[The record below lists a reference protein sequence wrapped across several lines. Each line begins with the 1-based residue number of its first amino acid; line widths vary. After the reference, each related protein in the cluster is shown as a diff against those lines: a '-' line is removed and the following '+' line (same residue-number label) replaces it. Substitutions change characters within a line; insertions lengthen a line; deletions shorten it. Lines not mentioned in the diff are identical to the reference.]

1 METLGVSFEDL
12 DFLFFSHLHLDHV
25 GGMREYKNSQ
35 FSISRGPVELPA
47 IPTFAPT
54 KMEPSSWNPGP
65 KVKVIREPE
74 ILAEGIA
81 SIGAKDVTSAIA
93 AIQAVDP
100 AFVSLSP
107 HDSSDWSLAQFKDAF
122 GDRYH
127 ELKVGRELQLP
138 QGRSGPRRKPAPTV
152 FPCRPPP

>member
-1 METLGVSFEDL
+1 MHNMETLGVSFEDL

-65 KVKVIREPE
+65 KVK
-74 ILAEGIA
+74 
-81 SIGAKDVTSAIA
+81 
-93 AIQAVDP
+93 
-100 AFVSLSP
+100 
-107 HDSSDWSLAQFKDAF
+107 SS
-122 GDRYH
+122 GN
-127 ELKVGRELQLP
+127 
-138 QGRSGPRRKPAPTV
+138 RK
-152 FPCRPPP
+152 F